1 MQSVRL
7 YDPTR
12 LTGPDTAPQKTLPQ
26 KALGQRDLAL
36 YALGL
41 ALTVLLL
48 AFLIAPYVAPRKPVL
63 ATKTVPAFDL
73 PLISGGALGD
83 RVRSIDLRGRPV
95 VIDFWASW
103 CGPCAEQARELE
115 ALLPRLDPQTY
126 VLGISTGESEEAA
139 RAHLKAHPSLYSNAH
154 DADQVLA
161 HALNVSELP
170 TLIVLDGQG
179 KIVTQ
184 TRGPKKA
191 DELVEIMAKLRQGPT
206 P

>member
-1 MQSVRL
+1 V
-7 YDPTR
+7 
-12 LTGPDTAPQKTLPQ
+12 
-26 KALGQRDLAL
+26 L

-41 ALTVLLL
+41 VLIVLFL
-48 AFLIAPYVAPRKPVL
+48 AFLIAPYVGPRKPAF

-73 PLISGGALGD
+73 PLISGGAPGD
-83 RVRSIDLRGRPV
+83 RVRSVDLRGRPV
-95 VIDFWASW
+95 VLDFWASW

-139 RAHLKAHPSLYSNAH
+139 LAHLAAHPALYSNAH
-154 DADQVLA
+154 DADQAFA
-161 HALNVSELP
+161 HALHVSELP
-170 TLIVLDGQG
+170 TLIVLDAQG

-184 TRGPKKA
+184 THGPKKA
-191 DELVEIMAKLRQGPT
+191 DELVTILAKLKQGPT